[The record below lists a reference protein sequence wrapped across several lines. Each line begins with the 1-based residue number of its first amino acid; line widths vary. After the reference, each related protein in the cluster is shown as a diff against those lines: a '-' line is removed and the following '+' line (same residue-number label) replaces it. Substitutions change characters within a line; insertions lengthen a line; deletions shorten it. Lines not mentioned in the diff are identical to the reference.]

1 MNRYPRR
8 GSGFDKARRVGR
20 IAKRITQ
27 PPNGGIQAVFEI
39 DERTRLPQRRTLLL
53 VGDQRAW
60 ALEQAEQDAP
70 RVFLQGDPHAR
81 LSELSRVERQLE
93 C

>member
-8 GSGFDKARRVGR
+8 GSGFDKARVGR
-20 IAKRITQ
+20 IAKRVSE
-27 PPNGGIQAVFEI
+27 PPDRGVEAVLEI
-39 DERTRLPQRRTLLL
+39 DERIRLPQRRTQLL